1 MDNSDAA
8 VSYDG
13 GAPGRAPTKGSV
25 NASVDDPLLAP
36 EDGVLAASGAT
47 VAIARCDATE
57 RAEVQRL
64 LLCAMGGG
72 WPRLQ
77 GVWHAAGVLADCT
90 LPAAYKKVALKKIL
104 TGKVRE
110 TFELWEADKLS
121 FDDLLKRT
129 KDLARARQLDT
140 DVARG
145 RSGVSIRPAVANPPT
160 WGGGSQDSGGQEDVN
175 AMNQGNRKKW
185 NPKGGKG
192 ERQREVE
199 DDGRGQQGRRV
210 SV

>member
-1 MDNSDAA
+1 MTRH
-8 VSYDG
+8 
-13 GAPGRAPTKGSV
+13 GAGYA
-25 NASVDDPLLAP
+25 
-36 EDGVLAASGAT
+36 
-47 VAIARCDATE
+47 
-57 RAEVQRL
+57 
-64 LLCAMGGG
+64 
-72 WPRLQ
+72 
-77 GVWHAAGVLADCT
+77 

-145 RSGVSIRPAVANPPT
+145 RSGVPMGPAVANPPT

-175 AMNQGNRKKW
+175 AMNQNNKKKW
-185 NPKGGKG
+185 NNKGGKAKG
-192 ERQREVE
+192 K
-199 DDGRGQQGRRV
+199 GK
-210 SV
+210 